1 MKDKIIIIDQ
11 YNTTGNN
18 NNNINKNYIHNKHKS
33 LSKRTN
39 LFNVMNS
46 TSGYSNNSFHQHNNS
61 FYQNNK
67 KDYEP
72 KLKVY

>member
-1 MKDKIIIIDQ
+1 MKDKVIIIDQ

-18 NNNINKNYIHNKHKS
+18 NKNYLNLNHNKHKS
-33 LSKRTN
+33 LSKRIN
-39 LFNVMNS
+39 LMNN
-46 TSGYSNNSFHQHNNS
+46 TGYNNNNIQNNSY
-61 FYQNNK
+61 YQCNQYNNK